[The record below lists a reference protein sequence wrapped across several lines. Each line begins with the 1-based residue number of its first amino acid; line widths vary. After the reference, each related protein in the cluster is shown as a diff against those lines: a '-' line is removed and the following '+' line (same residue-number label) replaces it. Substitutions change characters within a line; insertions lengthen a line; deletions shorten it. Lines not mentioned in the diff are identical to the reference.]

1 MNKIS
6 CFRRLK
12 MITKRTVVRNKT
24 NKLLIA
30 DLTRE
35 VKIPGELLCG
45 NLLCMDLFKDEKR
58 RGEID
63 MGD

>member
-1 MNKIS
+1 
-6 CFRRLK
+6 

>member
-1 MNKIS
+1 MVI
-6 CFRRLK
+6 RR
-12 MITKRTVVRNKT
+12 IVVRNKT

-35 VKIPGELLCG
+35 VRIPKELLCG

-58 RGEID
+58 RGGNDI
-63 MGD
+63 GD